1 MITGGLAVAV
11 PGELA
16 GYWAAHQAYG
26 RLPWSNLVL
35 PAATMAENGVSVNR
49 HLAETLGRDA
59 ESIKADPSMRSVQYF
74 YQWNL
79 KSKEINQTGSL

>member
-1 MITGGLAVAV
+1 MAV

-26 RLPWSNLVL
+26 KLPWSCLVL
-35 PAATMAENGVSVNR
+35 PAAIMAENGVSVNR

-59 ESIKADPSMRSVQYF
+59 ESIKADPSMRFVGVYTF
-74 YQWNL
+74 
-79 KSKEINQTGSL
+79 ITGHNDWKTTSRQVLCGRN